1 MVDYIEILRLSS
13 DPKNSQ
19 RCIASIVHSSRH
31 TIRDVLEAAKK
42 AGISWPLDKAVT
54 NDMLRNILFP
64 EKFTAET
71 LYTQPDYPY
80 IHKELARPGVNL
92 TFSCLSK
99 NGPLFCRHYLPFTL
113 FATKYGWELPMPTIP

>member
-54 NDMLRNILFP
+54 NDTGAPPRQ
-64 EKFTAET
+64 
-71 LYTQPDYPY
+71 Y
-80 IHKELARPGVNL
+80 
-92 TFSCLSK
+92 
-99 NGPLFCRHYLPFTL
+99 CRHRPPLP
-113 FATKYGWELPMPTIP
+113 